1 MSHASGP
8 FESAVQK
15 ANIWLADV
23 DDRLL
28 SEDRHVAWEAT
39 RAVLHVLRDR
49 LPLDAVLGLSA
60 QTPLLI
66 RGLLLEG
73 WRPQD
78 GPSNLHDAAM
88 FGDAVADRL
97 PSSFPFSGLEAADA
111 VLGMLAARLDPGEV
125 RKLLVHLPEP
135 LRALWPTPGRP
146 RASTDVPARRLRS
159 PDRPRPR
166 LSTGLAIG
174 FGAALAVLGGLLLW
188 AAWAGQFLSALVRA
202 QPLPNEGLGL
212 QGAMAGLVLVGV
224 AVLTAAMVALT
235 RRR

>member
-15 ANIWLADV
+15 ANVWLGDV

-28 SEDRHVAWEAT
+28 SEDRHVAWEAM

-49 LPLDAVLGLSA
+49 LPLEAMLGLSA

-78 GPSNLHDAAM
+78 GPSNLRDAAG

-97 PSSFPFSGLEAADA
+97 PRSFRFSGVETAEA
-111 VLGMLAARLDPGEV
+111 VLGMLGARLDPGEV
-125 RKLLVHLPEP
+125 RKLLAHLPEP
-135 LRALWPTPGRP
+135 LRLLWPASDRP
-146 RASTDVPARRLRS
+146 LLAADVPARRRQAGK
-159 PDRPRPR
+159 PQAGR
-166 LSTGLAIG
+166 LSIGVAIG
-174 FGAALAVLGGLLLW
+174 AGAAVVSLGGWCFGPPGPGISLRPW
-188 AAWAGQFLSALVRA
+188 SGRNLSPAPMSGCNPSPR
-202 QPLPNEGLGL
+202 
-212 QGAMAGLVLVGV
+212 VLFSSGW
-224 AVLTAAMVALT
+224 
-235 RRR
+235 RC